1 MQQASSRRSCQGLLH
16 HLLPVLTLAFMLGI
30 GCIRLPLPYGFVP
43 WAVVTLLAV
52 FFLAMLILPPQAA
65 LSWVS
70 VPLFFCAGLQ
80 HGWQALHRP
89 VETTHLS
96 RLLQERA
103 TVTISGRMLDM
114 VESDADSSRCTL
126 AVSGLLRHDTSSPPA
141 GFTPASGRVAL
152 RVRGPLPADLLPGT
166 EVMALGRA
174 ELPGKRSVPGDMGAM
189 AHVENGVAL
198 QYAARGI
205 DAVLWLQSADALF
218 VLSGPERGLGSWL
231 RFGPER
237 FRQRT
242 ARFLQ
247 QHLRPEIA
255 GVYQALLIGSYQGVA
270 PEVLEWFKA
279 SGTMHILA
287 ISGLHLSLI
296 TAMCLALFHFLLRR
310 STWLLLHTHIPT
322 LALLLSVPVL
332 LLYASLAGLNI
343 PVLRALLSVL
353 LLACAVML
361 RRHRLQ
367 LHVVAAA
374 ALLVLALHPLALFS
388 ASFQLSFGAVCAIV
402 LILPRLAWFDQTAG
416 QGICHRLAAFFLSML
431 QVSVAASLGT
441 LPFLLCHFNRV
452 SLIGPLMNLLVEPLL
467 CLWAL
472 PLGLIA
478 LIVLPFFPQAALPLL
493 QLGGLSIE
501 LTLMLLQRAAQL
513 PFASLWTI
521 TPHPV
526 EMLLFVLFLALG
538 LQPWPGQR
546 LLWRLAGMA
555 LLAGT
560 LAASLSASL
569 WLRQGG
575 ALLRISFIDVGQG
588 AATLIESPGG
598 RRVLIDAGGYHD
610 KNYDTGT
617 RVIAPFLWQRRLWRL
632 DAALVSHPDSDHYS
646 GMPFVMRRFAPRI
659 LYTNDDPGSDAAYRQ
674 LLDQARKQGVRVLP
688 ISGRQELL
696 REPDLVVECFAVG
709 PEHQGLALGDNDRS
723 LLVRLHYGR
732 RVFLFPADIAAKR
745 ENMLLR
751 ELPGELLRA
760 DLLLAGHHGSI
771 GSTTPAFLEAV
782 SPAVMVVS
790 AGASRKGTHP
800 AAAHLRLWQERGIAV
815 FVTAQSGTI
824 EAESDGSTLCLRSL
838 GQKRCFD

>member
-1 MQQASSRRSCQGLLH
+1 MQQAISRRYRQSLPH

-30 GCIRLPLPYGFVP
+30 GCIRLLPLHGLVP
-43 WAVVTLLAV
+43 WTAAALLVAL
-52 FFLAMLILPPQAA
+52 FLAMLILSPQIA

-70 VPLFFCAGLQ
+70 VPLFFCAGFV
-80 HGWQALHRP
+80 HGWQALEKP
-89 VETTHLS
+89 VETTHLG

-103 TVTISGRMLDM
+103 TVTISGRVLDM

-126 AVSGLLRHDTSSPPA
+126 EVHGLLRHDDSSPPA
-141 GFTPASGRVAL
+141 TFTPVSGRVAL
-152 RVRGPLPADLLPGT
+152 RVRGPLPADVLPGA
-166 EVMALGRA
+166 EIMALGRA
-174 ELPGKRSVPGDMGAM
+174 ELPGKRFVPNGMGAM
-189 AHVENGVAL
+189 AHVEDGVAL

-205 DAVLWLQSADALF
+205 DAVLWLQSADALL
-218 VLSGPERGLGSWL
+218 VLSGPEHGLGSWL
-231 RFGPER
+231 RFSPEC

-242 ARFLQ
+242 AHFLR

-255 GVYQALLIGSYQGVA
+255 GVYQALLIGSRQGIA

-287 ISGLHLSLI
+287 ISGLHLSLVA
-296 TAMCLALFHFLLRR
+296 AMCLALFHFLLRR
-310 STWLLLHTHIPT
+310 CTWLLLHTHIPT
-322 LALLLSVPVL
+322 LALLLSAPVL

-343 PVLRALLSVL
+343 PVLRALVSAL
-353 LLACAVML
+353 LLLCAVML

-402 LILPRLAWFDQTAG
+402 LILPRLAWFGQAAG
-416 QGICHRLAAFFLSML
+416 QGGRHRIAALLLSML

-441 LPFLLCHFNRV
+441 LPFLLYHFNRV

-472 PLGLIA
+472 SLGLIA
-478 LIVLPFFPQAALPLL
+478 LIVLPFFPQVALPLL
-493 QLGGLSIE
+493 QLGSLGIE
-501 LTLMLLQRAAQL
+501 LTLVLLQKAVQL

-526 EMLLFVLFLALG
+526 EMLLFVLLLALG
-538 LQPWPGQR
+538 LQPRSGR
-546 LLWRLAGMA
+546 RFWRPAGMV

-569 WLRQGG
+569 WQKHSG

-588 AATLIESPGG
+588 AATLIESPQG

-610 KNYDTGT
+610 KSYDIGA

-646 GMPFVMRRFAPRI
+646 GMPFVVRRFAPRV

-674 LLDQARKQGVRVLP
+674 LLDQAQKQGVRVLP
-688 ISGRQELL
+688 ISGRRELL
-696 REPDLVVECFAVG
+696 REPGLLVECFAVSREG
-709 PEHQGLALGDNDRS
+709 QGFALGDNDRS
-723 LLVRLHYGR
+723 LLVRVRYGR

-745 ENMLLR
+745 ENMLLQDM
-751 ELPGELLRA
+751 PAELLRA

-824 EAESDGSTLCLRSL
+824 EAESDGRTLCLRSL